1 MAPGRLGVWLIGAG
15 GNVATVFAV
24 GWAALRQKLVPTT
37 GLVSALPAFSGLP
50 LSDPNEWV
58 LGGHEIELPMR
69 SADKARK
76 LATAERLFDPA
87 LLPAIAGDL
96 EAYDREVRP
105 GHPAGDD
112 GSAPEP
118 AATVAALQRDLTA
131 FRARHALDT
140 IVVINVASTE
150 PTPAAPLPDS
160 LEALRAAIKA
170 GARLPV
176 STLYAYAALDLGAAY
191 VNFTPSP
198 GASSAALDELAALRA
213 TVHAGSDGKTGETL
227 MKTALAPMFALR
239 NLRVVSWFGQNIL
252 GNADG
257 RTLQDPAARGTK
269 VGSKRDALPA
279 ILGYP
284 LESHVGIDYV
294 EALGD
299 WKVAWNHIL
308 FDGFLGTRMSMQVIW
323 QGADSIL
330 AAPLMI
336 DLARFVDLA
345 RRRGERGLLG
355 YLGFFFKRPLGS
367 SEHRLDRQFV
377 DLCAHFGAG

>member
-1 MAPGRLGVWLIGAG
+1 V
-15 GNVATVFAV
+15 
-24 GWAALRQKLVPTT
+24 
-37 GLVSALPAFSGLP
+37 
-50 LSDPNEWV
+50 
-58 LGGHEIELPMR
+58 
-69 SADKARK
+69 
-76 LATAERLFDPA
+76 
-87 LLPAIAGDL
+87 
-96 EAYDREVRP
+96 
-105 GHPAGDD
+105 
-112 GSAPEP
+112 
-118 AATVAALQRDLTA
+118 
-131 FRARHALDT
+131 
-140 IVVINVASTE
+140 VVINVASTE
-150 PTPAAPLPDS
+150 PTPAAPLPDN
-160 LEALRAAIKA
+160 LIALRKAINA
-170 GARLPV
+170 GQTLPV
-176 STLYAYAALDLGAAY
+176 STLYAYAALDLGDAY

-198 GASSAALDELAALRA
+198 GASSAALDELATERA

-239 NLRVVSWFGQNIL
+239 NLRVASWFGQNIL
-252 GNADG
+252 GNDDG

-336 DLARFVDLA
+336 DLVRFVDLA
-345 RRRGERGLLG
+345 RRRGERGLLP

-367 SEHRLDRQFV
+367 TEHRLDRQFSA
-377 DLCAHFGAG
+377 LCVHLGVA

>member
-1 MAPGRLGVWLIGAG
+1 LIGAG

-24 GWAALRQKLVPTT
+24 GWAALRHKLVSTT
-37 GLVSALPAFSGLP
+37 GLVSALPTFAGLP
-50 LSDPNEWV
+50 LADPADWV
-58 LGGHEIELPMR
+58 LGGHEVELPMR
-69 SADKARK
+69 SLAKARK
-76 LATAERLFDPA
+76 LATAEKLFDPA
-87 LLPAIAGDL
+87 LLPAI
-96 EAYDREVRP
+96 EAELAAFDAEVQP
-105 GHPAGDD
+105 G
-112 GSAPEP
+112 EP
-118 AATVAALQRDLTA
+118 ARDGGSGRSASELIAQFQRHLSA
-131 FRARHALDT
+131 FRQRHALGSV
-140 IVVINVASTE
+140 VVINVASTE

-160 LEALRAAIKA
+160 LVALRAAIKA
-170 GARLPV
+170 GETLPV
-176 STLYAYAALDLGAAY
+176 STLYAYAALDLGDAY
-191 VNFTPSP
+191 INFTPSP
-198 GASSAALDELAALRA
+198 GASSASLDELAAERA

-239 NLRVVSWFGQNIL
+239 NLRVASWFGQNIL
-252 GNADG
+252 GNDDG

-336 DLARFVDLA
+336 DLVRFVDLA
-345 RRRGERGLLG
+345 RRRGERGLLP
-355 YLGFFFKRPLGS
+355 YLGFFFKRPLGGT
-367 SEHRLDRQFV
+367 EHRLDRQFAA
-377 DLCAHFGAG
+377 LCAHLGVA